1 MGLLDMLGGLSPEQT
16 QGLLAA
22 AAQISE
28 ASGPARVKPNVMG
41 ALAQGGLAYQNSID
55 GARRKKLEEEA
66 AQQALRINGYKMR
79 DAESDLKNQEI
90 ARQEAERLRQFY
102 MTNGASAG
110 APAGMA
116 GAAAPAVPGAPAT
129 APAAGGAN
137 QGIYAQRLAVAERL
151 RAQGFHKQAD
161 EQEAAALKFQPKV
174 SRWEK
179 VNQDGKVLYA
189 PFYEDGSSGNP
200 VPLEV
205 AEKLEKVN
213 LGGKTAMLNPF
224 TGSQV
229 TSYTNTVDP
238 NTLASNA
245 VTMRGQD
252 ITARGQNMTDARA
265 REEMALK
272 TRVAKSPTEF
282 QGKSGIFGMRA
293 GEADKTIR
301 ELQGEYS
308 PSAVNSKV
316 AVQDTWLV
324 GGVAGAAVNKF
335 AMSDNDQKAEQAQRD
350 FVNAVLRQ
358 ESGAAIGKDEFDN
371 ARRQY
376 FPQPGDSKAVIDQKA
391 RNRQLAVQGLN
402 TNAGPARMTA
412 PAQPAQSGGWS
423 ITKVN

>member
-41 ALAQGGLAYQNSID
+41 ALAQGGLAYSQSTEQARQRKLMEERQAQQDQMAQASSAQNNELRGMQIQGLKGSQ
-55 GARRKKLEEEA
+55 AEA
-66 AQQALRINGYKMR
+66 ARDVQKQAALSEAARASYAGGQFDQKGYIEKVMQIDPEYGTKLIKDLAPKPVTYSTSATEVTGPDGRPMLVQIASDGSDPRPLKGMR
-79 DAESDLKNQEI
+79 P
-90 ARQEAERLRQFY
+90 Y
-102 MTNGASAG
+102 HAS
-110 APAGMA
+110 
-116 GAAAPAVPGAPAT
+116 T
-129 APAAGGAN
+129 AAGGGGGGAGGGVGAIGKEGKPPAGYRWTATSELEAIPGGPASL
-137 QGIYAQRLAVAERL
+137 QAKLAKA
-151 RAQGFHKQAD
+151 
-161 EQEAAALKFQPKV
+161 
-174 SRWEK
+174 
-179 VNQDGKVLYA
+179 
-189 PFYEDGSSGNP
+189 
-200 VPLEV
+200 
-205 AEKLEKVN
+205 
-213 LGGKTAMLNPF
+213 
-224 TGSQV
+224 
-229 TSYTNTVDP
+229 
-238 NTLASNA
+238 
-245 VTMRGQD
+245 
-252 ITARGQNMTDARA
+252 
-265 REEMALK
+265 
-272 TRVAKSPTEF
+272 PTEF

-293 GEADKTIR
+293 EEADKTIR
-301 ELQGEYS
+301 SLQGKYS

-324 GGVAGAAVNKF
+324 GGIAGAAVNKF

-412 PAQPAQSGGWS
+412 PAQPAQAGGWS